1 VEPRDWR
8 TTAAGACQTEVQEAR
23 HAQGLEEIKGPKVSK
38 EEPADAHAPF
48 RQADVMTCDVHTSRL
63 LLRIPEAE
71 DAQPL
76 LDIHEHPD
84 VIKYVVSGPT
94 RRGISGAWNSVATM
108 IGHWHIRGYGQW
120 TVVEKA
126 TGEVVGRVGLW
137 NPEGWPGIE
146 LGWVIRRSRWGN
158 GFATEAARA
167 SLDWTWQHSDVEHV
181 ISIIS
186 TDNLASVRVAQKIG
200 ETFERSEFIND
211 SHVAVYG
218 IRRPVAQVTGV
229 LRRDHQFRHSR

>member
-1 VEPRDWR
+1 MR
-8 TTAAGACQTEVQEAR
+8 
-23 HAQGLEEIKGPKVSK
+23 
-38 EEPADAHAPF
+38 
-48 RQADVMTCDVHTSRL
+48 CDVQTPRL
-63 LLRIPEAE
+63 LLRIPEAS

-76 LDIHEHPD
+76 LDIHEHPE

-108 IGHWHIRGYGQW
+108 IGHWHLRGYGQW
-120 TVVEKA
+120 TVVEKS

-167 SLDWTWQHSDVEHV
+167 SLDWTWMHSSVDHV

-186 TDNLASVRVAQKIG
+186 TDNLASVRVARKIG
-200 ETFERSEFIND
+200 ESFERSESINGGQ
-211 SHVAVYG
+211 VAVYG
-218 IRRPVAQVTGV
+218 IRRPMVQVASAPRTDHQ
-229 LRRDHQFRHSR
+229 LRRGR